1 MEELFIIDNGDIQG
15 ESRTLIYDYDCLLFE
30 HEQTSSKVLVQ
41 FSVDLIAFKK
51 ENSIIY
57 YESVYEEI
65 KMKAI
70 SLMQKNLHKK
80 MVVQLNLVNTIHVNG
95 LVLISDFVGKN
106 LNEDFN
112 EIEETQHF

>member
-1 MEELFIIDNGDIQG
+1 
-15 ESRTLIYDYDCLLFE
+15 
-30 HEQTSSKVLVQ
+30 TSSKVLVQ

-112 EIEETQHF
+112 EIEETQHFKNLLKIMM

>member
-1 MEELFIIDNGDIQG
+1 
-15 ESRTLIYDYDCLLFE
+15 
-30 HEQTSSKVLVQ
+30 
-41 FSVDLIAFKK
+41 
-51 ENSIIY
+51 
-57 YESVYEEI
+57 
-65 KMKAI
+65 AI

-112 EIEETQHF
+112 EIEETQHFKNLLKIMM